1 MCLCFFY
8 DTSRHSV
15 SIIKVHPLCIIHNF
29 SSPFFFFYY
38 IMQTAEYEFISHIQ
52 LLFTLQRYEFFCK
65 SQRIIY
71 KQKQDAANILLSPE
85 YFRRRRTALTAQIK
99 AGNK

>member
-29 SSPFFFFYY
+29 PSPFFFFYY
-38 IMQTAEYEFISHIQ
+38 IMQTTEYEFVSHIQ

-65 SQRIIY
+65 SQMVEVIAVVIKIRWSC
-71 KQKQDAANILLSPE
+71 NVLVILLC
-85 YFRRRRTALTAQIK
+85 
-99 AGNK
+99 